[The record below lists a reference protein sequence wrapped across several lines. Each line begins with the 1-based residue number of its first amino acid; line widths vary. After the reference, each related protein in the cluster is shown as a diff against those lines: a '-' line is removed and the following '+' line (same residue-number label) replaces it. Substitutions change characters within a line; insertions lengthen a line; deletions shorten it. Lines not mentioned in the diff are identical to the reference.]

1 MNDRLPPNVTSQANP
16 SALPESWVERL
27 FLRFSAMYG
36 SKFADLWRGCDLTSV
51 KGLWAEELAGYS
63 ADEIKRGID
72 CCKTR
77 DWPPTLP
84 EFLKLCRPP
93 VDFERAFVEAV
104 KQISLRDSGRDEWSH
119 PAIYWAAVEIGAFDL
134 RNSSWS
140 GIGKRWTAALSAQ
153 LAKQSWPPVP
163 QRMAAL
169 PAPGEGAPRPERVAA
184 IAKEAGIAMSLN
196 GNFDPLLWAKKP
208 AGQLAWNL
216 VLNGAR
222 KHAGLADVAAQAIE
236 NGIAN
241 DAGVLLKRWD
251 GNQWLACH

>member
-1 MNDRLPPNVTSQANP
+1 MTAQLPQNATSQANP

-27 FLRFSAMYG
+27 FLRFSSMYG
-36 SKFADLWRGCDLTSV
+36 SKFADLWRGCDLASV
-51 KGLWAEELAGYS
+51 KGLWAEELAGFS
-63 ADEIKRGID
+63 ADEIKCGID

-93 VDFERAFVEAV
+93 VDFERAFIEAV

-153 LAKQSWPPVP
+153 LAKGSWHPVP
-163 QRMAAL
+163 QRAAAL
-169 PAPGEGAPRPERVAA
+169 PAPADIFPDQERIAQVTRDAVALTTPTT
-184 IAKEAGIAMSLN
+184 EQ
-196 GNFDPLLWAKKP
+196 DPLGWAKDVQRQIEDGGAVP
-208 AGQLAWNL
+208 YLLAQMSMEAL
-216 VLNGAR
+216 
-222 KHAGLADVAAQAIE
+222 
-236 NGIAN
+236 GIK
-241 DAGVLLKRWD
+241 DAVEKR
-251 GNQWLACH
+251 